1 MKAVVPVKA
10 SSSRVPNKNFRP
22 FHGDRSLFDL
32 TMEQLLEHFAPADI
46 HVSCEDPQ
54 KEALTR
60 RYGVNF
66 MLRERRLADN
76 FTPFA
81 DVVQEICAQV
91 PGDEDICWAQVCD
104 PLFREFGRC
113 LETWQEVRAEHDSL
127 VVVHPVRGY
136 FLDRDFRPMG
146 FGFGYWHV
154 PSQKLPAM
162 YRYGFT
168 LSVLTRE
175 SLARVGYPVG
185 ERPYWYV
192 AAEGA
197 VDIDTE
203 HDFELAQIIYA
214 HSPAGDRSRS
224 DIA

>member
-1 MKAVVPVKA
+1 MKAVIPVKA

-32 TMEQLLEHFAPADI
+32 AAERLLAHFDPADVY
-46 HVSCEDPQ
+46 VSCEDPA
-54 KEALTR
+54 KEPLAER
-60 RYGVNF
+60 WGFNF
-66 MLRERRLADN
+66 MPRERYLADN
-76 FTPFA
+76 LTPFA
-81 DVVQEICAQV
+81 DVVRTICAQV
-91 PGDEDICWAQVCD
+91 PGEEDIVWAQVCD
-104 PLFREFGRC
+104 PLFDEHGAC
-113 LETWQEVRAEHDSL
+113 IETWGKVRAGHDSL

-136 FLDRDFRPMG
+136 FLDRDFRPLG

-154 PSQKLPAM
+154 PSQQLPPM

-168 LSVLTRE
+168 LSILTRE

-192 AAEGA
+192 GSEET

-203 HDFELAQIIYA
+203 SDFALAQVIYA
-214 HSPAGDRSRS
+214 RSRATA
-224 DIA
+224 DAGA